1 MASRPTSRLMAAA
14 AWLAG
19 WLPPAGLRALY
30 GLGPISGLLRSLLNR
45 SAPQGTSEVT
55 VAGGR
60 LAGARL
66 LLDLREEKDL
76 WLGSYEPFM
85 LETIA
90 RFARPGM
97 TAYDVGAHIG
107 YVTLCL
113 AQAVGPQGH
122 VVAFEPL
129 PANQQRLRTNLKLNG
144 LTEHV
149 QVVAGAVGEVA
160 GRQWFK
166 PHLSV
171 AMGKLTTAGAP
182 DEPAAGL
189 LEVEVVALDEFA
201 AASGTLPGLIKMDIE
216 GGEAAALRG
225 ARRLMRQAKPILL
238 LELHE
243 AQAAKAG
250 TVFDEL
256 QQLGYEVRRLARQY
270 PVVTSTAGLGRKAY
284 LLGLPPGGFPVTEGA

>member
-1 MASRPTSRLMAAA
+1 MAAA

-19 WLPPAGLRALY
+19 WLPPAALRALY
-30 GLGPISGLLRSLLNR
+30 RLGPISGLLRSLLNR

-85 LETIA
+85 LEAIA

-113 AQAVGPQGH
+113 AQAVGLQGH

-129 PANQQRLRTNLKLNG
+129 PANQQRLRTNLELNG
-144 LTEHV
+144 LSGRV
-149 QVVAGAVGEVA
+149 QVVAGAVGEAA
-160 GRQWFK
+160 GRQLFR

-171 AMGKLTTAGAP
+171 AMGKLTADAP

-189 LEVEVVALDEFA
+189 LEVEVIALDEFA
-201 AASGTLPGLIKMDIE
+201 AAAGTPPGLIKMDIE

-225 ARRLMRQAKPILL
+225 ARRLLRQAKPVLL

-243 AQAAKAG
+243 AQAAEAG

-256 QQLGYEVRRLARQY
+256 QQMGYEVRRLARQY
-270 PVVTSTAGLGRKAY
+270 PVVTSTAELGRKAY
-284 LLGLPPGGFPVTEGA
+284 LLGLPSGEFPVTEGE

>member
-1 MASRPTSRLMAAA
+1 MAARPTSRLMAAA

-19 WLPPAGLRALY
+19 RLPPAGLQALY
-30 GLGPISGLLRSLLNR
+30 RLGPISGLLRSLLNR

-66 LLDLREEKDL
+66 LLDLLEEKDL
-76 WLGSYEPFM
+76 WLGSYEPFV
-85 LETIA
+85 LEAVA

-129 PANQQRLRTNLKLNG
+129 PANQQRLRTNLELNG
-144 LTEHV
+144 LSGRV
-149 QVVAGAVGEVA
+149 QVVAGAVGEA
-160 GRQWFK
+160 EGRQLFK

-171 AMGKLTTAGAP
+171 AMGKLRTAGAP

-189 LEVEVVALDEFA
+189 LEVEVVSLDEFA
-201 AASGTLPGLIKMDIE
+201 AAAGTPPGLIKMDIE

-225 ARRLMRQAKPILL
+225 ARRLLRQAKPILL

-243 AQAAKAG
+243 AQKIEAG
-250 TVFDEL
+250 TVFDGL
-256 QQLGYEVRRLARQY
+256 QQMGYEIRRLARQY

-284 LLGLPPGGFPVTEGA
+284 LLGLPPGEFPVTEGA

>member
-19 WLPPAGLRALY
+19 RLPPAGLRALY
-30 GLGPISGLLRSLLNR
+30 RLGPISGLLRSLLNR
-45 SAPQGTSEVT
+45 SAPQGASEVT

-66 LLDLREEKDL
+66 LLDLRDEKDL

-85 LETIA
+85 LEAIA

-97 TAYDVGAHIG
+97 TAYDVGAHVG
-107 YVTLCL
+107 YVTVCL

-129 PANQQRLRTNLKLNG
+129 LANQQRLRANLELNG
-144 LTEHV
+144 LSGRV
-149 QVVAGAVGEVA
+149 QVVGGAVGEAA
-160 GRQWFK
+160 GRQLFK
-166 PHLSV
+166 PHASV
-171 AMGKLTTAGAP
+171 AMGKLAAHDAT
-182 DEPAAGL
+182 DEPTAGL
-189 LEVEVVALDEFA
+189 LEVEVIALDQFA
-201 AASGTLPGLIKMDIE
+201 AAAGTAPDLIKMDIE

-243 AQAAKAG
+243 AQAAEAG
-250 TVFDEL
+250 NVFDEL
-256 QQLGYEVRRLARQY
+256 RQMGYEVRRLARQY

-284 LLGLPPGGFPVTEGA
+284 LLGLPPGGFPMTEGA

>member
-76 WLGSYEPFM
+76 WLGSYEPFV

-113 AQAVGPQGH
+113 ARAVGPQGH

-129 PANQQRLRTNLKLNG
+129 PANQQRLRTNLELNG
-144 LTEHV
+144 LSGRV
-149 QVVAGAVGEVA
+149 QVVAGAVGEAA
-160 GRQWFK
+160 GWQLFR

-171 AMGKLTTAGAP
+171 AMGKLTADAP

-189 LEVEVVALDEFA
+189 LEVEVIALDEFSA
-201 AASGTLPGLIKMDIE
+201 AAGTSPGLIKMDIE

-225 ARRLMRQAKPILL
+225 ARRLMRQAKPVLL

-243 AQAAKAG
+243 AQAAEAG

-256 QQLGYEVRRLARQY
+256 QQMGYEVRRLARQH
-270 PVVTSTAGLGRKAY
+270 PVVTSTAELGRKAY
-284 LLGLPPGGFPVTEGA
+284 LLGLPSGEFPVTEGE

>member
-19 WLPPAGLRALY
+19 RLPPSGLQALY
-30 GLGPISGLLRSLLNR
+30 RLGPISGLLRSLLNR

-85 LETIA
+85 LEAIA
-90 RFARPGM
+90 QFARPGI

-107 YVTLCL
+107 YVTLCM
-113 AQAVGPQGH
+113 AQAVGPQGR

-129 PANQQRLRTNLKLNG
+129 PANQQRLRANLELNG
-144 LTEHV
+144 LSGRV
-149 QVVAGAVGEVA
+149 QVVAGAVGEIA
-160 GRQWFK
+160 GRQVFR
-166 PHLSV
+166 PHSSV
-171 AMGKLTTAGAP
+171 AMGKLAAVGAP
-182 DEPAAGL
+182 DEPVAGL
-189 LEVEVVALDEFA
+189 LEVEVIALDDFA
-201 AASGTLPGLIKMDIE
+201 AGAGTAPGLIKMDIE

-225 ARRLMRQAKPILL
+225 ARRLLRQAKPILL

-243 AQAAKAG
+243 AQAAEAG
-250 TVFDEL
+250 TVFDGL
-256 QQLGYEVRRLARQY
+256 QQMGYEIRRLVRQY
-270 PVVTSTAGLGRKAY
+270 PVITSTAGLGRKAY
-284 LLGLPPGGFPVTEGA
+284 LLGLPPGGFPVMEEA

>member
-1 MASRPTSRLMAAA
+1 
-14 AWLAG
+14 
-19 WLPPAGLRALY
+19 
-30 GLGPISGLLRSLLNR
+30 
-45 SAPQGTSEVT
+45 VT

-85 LETIA
+85 LEAVA

-129 PANQQRLRTNLKLNG
+129 PANQQRLRTNLELNG
-144 LTEHV
+144 LSGRV
-149 QVVAGAVGEVA
+149 QVVAGAVGEAA
-160 GRQWFK
+160 GWQLFR

-171 AMGKLTTAGAP
+171 AMGKLTADAP

-189 LEVEVVALDEFA
+189 LEVEVIALDEFA
-201 AASGTLPGLIKMDIE
+201 AAAGTPPGLIKMDIE

-225 ARRLMRQAKPILL
+225 ARRLMRQAKPVLL

-243 AQAAKAG
+243 AQAAEAG

-256 QQLGYEVRRLARQY
+256 QQMGYEVRRLARQH
-270 PVVTSTAGLGRKAY
+270 PVVTSTAELGRKAY
-284 LLGLPPGGFPVTEGA
+284 LLGLPSGEFPVTEGE

>member
-1 MASRPTSRLMAAA
+1 MAARPTSRLMAAA

-19 WLPPAGLRALY
+19 RLPPAGLRALY
-30 GLGPISGLLRSLLNR
+30 RLGPISGLLRSLLNR

-60 LAGARL
+60 LAGVRL

-113 AQAVGPQGH
+113 ARAVGPQGH

-129 PANQQRLRTNLKLNG
+129 PANQQRLRANLELNG
-144 LTEHV
+144 LTERV
-149 QVVAGAVGEVA
+149 QVVAGAVGEAA
-160 GRQWFK
+160 GRQRFR
-166 PHLSV
+166 PHPSV
-171 AMGKLTTAGAP
+171 AMGRLAAP
-182 DEPAAGL
+182 DAANEPAAGL
-189 LEVEVVALDEFA
+189 LEVEVIALDDFA
-201 AASGTLPGLIKMDIE
+201 AASGTIPGLIKMDIE

-225 ARRLMRQAKPILL
+225 ARRLMRQAKPVLL

-243 AQAAKAG
+243 AQAAEAD

-256 QQLGYEVRRLARQY
+256 QQMGYEVRRLARRY
-270 PVVTSTAGLGRKAY
+270 PMVTSTAGLGRKAY
-284 LLGLPPGGFPVTEGA
+284 LLGLPSGEFPVTEGE

>member
-1 MASRPTSRLMAAA
+1 MAARPTSRLMAAA

-19 WLPPAGLRALY
+19 RLPPAGLRALY
-30 GLGPISGLLRSLLNR
+30 RLGPISGLLRSLLNR

-66 LLDLREEKDL
+66 LLDLMEEKDL
-76 WLGSYEPFM
+76 WLGSYEPFV
-85 LETIA
+85 LEAVA

-113 AQAVGPQGH
+113 AQAVGPHGH

-129 PANQQRLRTNLKLNG
+129 PANQQRLRTNLELNG
-144 LTEHV
+144 LSGRV
-149 QVVAGAVGEVA
+149 QVVAGAVGEA
-160 GRQWFK
+160 EGRQLFK

-171 AMGKLTTAGAP
+171 AMGKLTKAGTP

-243 AQAAKAG
+243 AQSAESV

-256 QQLGYEVRRLARQY
+256 RQMGYEVRRLARQY
-270 PVVTSTAGLGRKAY
+270 PVVTSAAGLGRKAY
-284 LLGLPPGGFPVTEGA
+284 LLGLPPGGFPVTEGE

>member
-1 MASRPTSRLMAAA
+1 MASRPTSRLMAVA

-19 WLPPAGLRALY
+19 WLPPAVLRALY
-30 GLGPISGLLRSLLNR
+30 RLGPISGLLRSLLNR
-45 SAPQGTSEVT
+45 SAPPGTSEVT

-85 LETIA
+85 LEAVA

-107 YVTLCL
+107 YVTVCL

-129 PANQQRLRTNLKLNG
+129 PGNQQRLRANLELNG
-144 LTEHV
+144 LSGRV
-149 QVVAGAVGEVA
+149 RVVADAVGEAA
-160 GRQWFK
+160 GRQRFR
-166 PHLSV
+166 PHTSV
-171 AMGKLTTAGAP
+171 AMGRLAATHAAE
-182 DEPAAGL
+182 EPAAGL
-189 LEVEVVALDEFA
+189 LEVEVVTLDEFA
-201 AASGTLPGLIKMDIE
+201 AAAGAPPGLIKMDIE

-225 ARRLMRQAKPILL
+225 ARRLLRQAKPILL

-243 AQAAKAG
+243 AHQAEAG
-250 TVFDEL
+250 SVVDAL
-256 QQLGYEVRRLARQY
+256 QQIGYEIRRLARHY
-270 PVVTSTAGLGRKAY
+270 PVIASTAGLGRKAY
-284 LLGLPPGGFPVTEGA
+284 LLGLPPGGFPVTERA

>member
-30 GLGPISGLLRSLLNR
+30 RLGPISGLLRSLLNR

-55 VAGGR
+55 VASGQ

-85 LETIA
+85 LEAVA
-90 RFARPGM
+90 RFARSGM
-97 TAYDVGAHIG
+97 TAYDVGAHVG
-107 YVTLCL
+107 YVTVCL

-129 PANQQRLRTNLKLNG
+129 PANQQRLRANLELNG
-144 LTEHV
+144 LSGRV
-149 QVVAGAVGEVA
+149 QVVAGAVGEAA
-160 GRQWFK
+160 GRQLFK
-166 PHLSV
+166 PHPSV
-171 AMGKLTTAGAP
+171 AMGKLVAHDAE
-182 DEPAAGL
+182 DEPTAGL
-189 LEVEVVALDEFA
+189 LEVEVIALDEFVA
-201 AASGTLPGLIKMDIE
+201 GAGTAPGLVKMDIE

-225 ARRLMRQAKPILL
+225 MRRVLREFGPILL
-238 LELHE
+238 VEIHG
-243 AQAAKAG
+243 AQAAQG
-250 TVFDEL
+250 VWDEL
-256 QQLGYEVRRLARQY
+256 RSAEYRICRLARGF
-270 PVVTSTAGLGRKAY
+270 PGLESAADLRGRIHI
-284 LLGLPPGGFPVTEGA
+284 LGLPPGSGSETGDP